1 MNAEGEVVALV
12 QKNSDKESTSSYAI
26 GIGYAKSLSIT
37 ALSANDFTLNTIGI
51 KKGLPEDES
60 QALVYLYM
68 SSSNLPTE
76 EYLNLLNE
84 FIQQYPKT
92 VKVIPAV
99 LFVTWDTVTMHTMHW
114 QKKTCKP
121 WWK

>member
-1 MNAEGEVVALV
+1 MNAEGEVVGLV

-51 KKGLPEDES
+51 KKDCRKTES
-60 QALVYLYM
+60 QALVYLLYVFFQPVKRRIPEPAERICPAI
-68 SSSNLPTE
+68 SE
-76 EYLNLLNE
+76 
-84 FIQQYPKT
+84 KT

-99 LFVTWDTVTMHTMHW
+99 PFVT
-114 QKKTCKP
+114 
-121 WWK
+121 

>member
-51 KKGLPEDES
+51 KKGLTGRRVSGTGIPVHVFFQPAYRRIPE
-60 QALVYLYM
+60 
-68 SSSNLPTE
+68 
-76 EYLNLLNE
+76 
-84 FIQQYPKT
+84 
-92 VKVIPAV
+92 PAE
-99 LFVTWDTVTMHTMHW
+99 
-114 QKKTCKP
+114 
-121 WWK
+121 